1 MKKEEVKT
9 LFQNER
15 FLAALNKVDSMEEL
29 QRLLSDNGVEMSITE
44 MENAIKNGTN
54 TELTEDELRNIF
66 GGVIFKWL
74 KFAWDCFMFNPLDV
88 Y

>member
-9 LFQNER
+9 LFQDER